1 VIDEEVAALWRER
14 RLTILGTVRRD
25 GSAHQVP
32 VKSMLDGEEVLVLT
46 RGSTVKVRNVA
57 ANPRA
62 SVAEHTWSLW
72 ATLEGPAYV
81 ADDPATLARAR
92 AAYLD
97 RFGTADTWGDCVLV
111 IKVDRVLS
119 GR

>member
-1 VIDEEVAALWRER
+1 VIDEEVAGLWREP
-14 RLTILGTVRRD
+14 RLTTLGTVRRD

-32 VKSMLDGEEVLVLT
+32 VKSMLVGDEVLVLT
-46 RGSTVKVRNVA
+46 RWTTVKVRNVA

-62 SVAEHTWSLW
+62 SVSEHTWSLW

-81 ADDPATLARAR
+81 ADDPPTLARAR
-92 AAYLD
+92 AAYVE
-97 RFGTADTWGDCVLV
+97 RFGRADTWGDCVLV

-119 GR
+119 GH

>member
-1 VIDEEVAALWRER
+1 VIDEEVAALWLER
-14 RLTILGTVRRD
+14 RLTTLATVRRD

-32 VKSMLDGEEVLVLT
+32 VKSMLNGDEVLVLT
-46 RGSTVKVRNVA
+46 RWTTVKVRNVA

-62 SVAEHTWSLW
+62 SCSEHTWSLW

-81 ADDPATLARAR
+81 ADDPATMARAQ

-97 RFGTADTWGDCVLV
+97 RFGTDDTWGDCVLV
-111 IKVDRVLS
+111 IKVDRMLS
-119 GR
+119 GH